1 MKKIIILLLLT
12 TFLIPI
18 NVFSLNYPQLHYKS
32 CIIYDLTDQ
41 KILYELNSNE
51 SLSIASL
58 TKLLTIITAIE
69 NNSDL
74 NKSIIYTQ
82 EMQNNAM
89 WYASSVGFKVG
100 EELTFMDLLYG
111 AMLPSGAD
119 ATVAL
124 AFTTSGSIENFVNKM
139 NITAQKIG
147 MNNSN
152 FVNVHGLDE
161 KITIVQLKI

>member
-1 MKKIIILLLLT
+1 
-12 TFLIPI
+12 
-18 NVFSLNYPQLHYKS
+18 
-32 CIIYDLTDQ
+32 
-41 KILYELNSNE
+41 
-51 SLSIASL
+51 
-58 TKLLTIITAIE
+58 
-69 NNSDL
+69 
-74 NKSIIYTQ
+74 
-82 EMQNNAM
+82 
-89 WYASSVGFKVG
+89 
-100 EELTFMDLLYG
+100 MDLLYG